1 MHVLY
6 TRAVTF
12 TCHAARIGLILV
24 TVWHGVRLA
33 QRLVQWVSAV
43 HLAPSQG
50 TVFKPNTNPTMFY
63 LPFFFFTEA
72 AILVLFGLI
81 DDIGDDGHFS
91 RLMRHLITEKEYAAM
106 GATG

>member
-1 MHVLY
+1 MTWVTPTCRLAALRVLIRVHVLY

-12 TCHAARIGLILV
+12 TCHAARIWLILV

-63 LPFFFFTEA
+63 LPIFFHRDSH
-72 AILVLFGLI
+72 FGTVRV
-81 DDIGDDGHFS
+81 D
-91 RLMRHLITEKEYAAM
+91 
-106 GATG
+106 